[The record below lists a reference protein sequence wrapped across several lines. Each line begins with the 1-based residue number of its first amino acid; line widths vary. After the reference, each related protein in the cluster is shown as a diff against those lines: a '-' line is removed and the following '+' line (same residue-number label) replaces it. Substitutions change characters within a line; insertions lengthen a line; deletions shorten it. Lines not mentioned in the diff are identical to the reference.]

1 MGALAAWLLAVLG
14 ARLFRSRAV
23 GLGTG
28 FAAALDPSLIF
39 VSSDVQTEPLFLLL
53 LLAAGFLLLVSV
65 DRPSSNFAVLAGI
78 LVGLACLTRPSAL
91 AMTPLL
97 LAPLFD
103 RRYPVRARAHLA
115 GSAVL
120 GLVLGLAPWVIRNAV
135 VYRDFILVSDV
146 GGLNVYLGNN
156 DAMRRFFDV
165 RTREEYERWAAE
177 TDRETRGRIAQL
189 QAAGVTTPAAI
200 SRALVGETLSDA
212 RAHPGAHVRL
222 LLLKSWDW
230 LRPYPNPL
238 FWPRLFVVAVGLFYG
253 VLYVLRGGRP
263 RARAAPRGEPLRARS
278 SRPQHGGARGERRLV
293 ALPGARTGI
302 RSCCCTRSPRS
313 LRPR

>member
-1 MGALAAWLLAVLG
+1 M
-14 ARLFRSRAV
+14 
-23 GLGTG
+23 
-28 FAAALDPSLIF
+28 
-39 VSSDVQTEPLFLLL
+39 
-53 LLAAGFLLLVSV
+53 
-65 DRPSSNFAVLAGI
+65 LAGI

-146 GGLNVYLGNN
+146 GGLNVYLGND
-156 DAMRRFFDV
+156 DAMRQFFDV
-165 RTREEYERWAAE
+165 RTREEYELWAAE

-189 QAAGVTTPAAI
+189 QARG
-200 SRALVGETLSDA
+200 SHDA
-212 RAHPGAHVRL
+212 RRGQPGTGRRDTLRRDAHPGAHVRL

-253 VLYVLRGGRP
+253 VLYVLAAVGLARAPRRGVSLFALGVLVLSMGAHVASVVSWRYRVPYWDPILLLYAVFAVVRP
-263 RARAAPRGEPLRARS
+263 R
-278 SRPQHGGARGERRLV
+278 
-293 ALPGARTGI
+293 
-302 RSCCCTRSPRS
+302 
-313 LRPR
+313 